1 MFWVGVG
8 LGDPASR
15 TATRSAAWYL
25 FYSLAYLQPEYRRG
39 LKLVRDRKRFLAPQ
53 VPCVH
58 VQPLA
63 AAFAAARGGGRFA
76 ESAQAA

>member
-1 MFWVGVG
+1 M
-8 LGDPASR
+8 
-15 TATRSAAWYL
+15 
-25 FYSLAYLQPEYRRG
+25 
-39 LKLVRDRKRFLAPQ
+39 RDRKRFLAPQ